1 MFDRLYRHGR
11 LVGIGLAAALL
22 NACGGGS
29 ATAPDAEP
37 FYLEE
42 EEEWSLV
49 WSDEFDG
56 SAVDSGSWTFQL
68 GDGSDNGLPGW
79 GNYELQYY
87 QADNASIQEVDDT
100 TALVI
105 EARQEDAGNSAY
117 TSARMRSVNKF
128 DFKYGRVDVRAKAA
142 PGDGMWS
149 AIWMMPTDTT
159 YGTWA
164 AGGEIDIME
173 VVNAGTDNQGVFM
186 AAHYGFE
193 WPLNQIT
200 SEGADVD
207 DASDWHTYSLEW
219 SGDYVRWFVDGEH
232 LRTVSKD
239 VYYSYYFKDNTD
251 GYQLAS
257 NPAAPFDRDF
267 HLIVNLAVG
276 GIGPGVELDPSS
288 VPGEMVVDY
297 IRVYE
302 CSYDT
307 GNGVGCNSFA
317 DRSIESPDAQSPE
330 VVTTEIYTDSVGPLT
345 WTFLTGDVTRDLQ
358 AAVGYNNEGA
368 IDISVSEVAVEGR
381 GNVLDVMSDG
391 GGNVLVNATDG
402 KIIDIYGH
410 RGGGEL
416 KFDMYIDSSMTAPDS
431 TIAVKID
438 SGYPAL
444 GSVSL
449 SVADMPKNEWFS
461 YSASINQILATRGRG
476 ERPLAL
482 GAVQNLV
489 VIEPSAAAHVQ
500 LDNIRLVCGTPNGD
514 CGIAAPAQST
524 DDLVIT
530 VLDENGEAGSAWSP
544 GICAVSAENAFA
556 EDYCDGN
563 TANQVTW
570 SVVPTGDDDIG
581 VNAVRIDFG
590 DGVGGAWFI
599 KDDQGLD
606 LSDSAGGTLKFD
618 IQLPPETVTDGVI
631 FKVENEYPQG
641 TGAIPLDLEGYIPGT
656 WKSFEIPIA
665 DLLASTNAEQNNPPG
680 GRLSLAAVKAFL
692 VLSPNG
698 EQGGKSIKVAN
709 VRLERLAG
717 EEVEDTGI
725 LGTWMLAPEAGS
737 LGVGPAEF
745 DVSWWNGDDG
755 VIALRACSYDDEYV
769 FGRDGSFRNV
779 LGDETWVETWQGV
792 EADGCGAPVAPHDA
806 SIDATFEYDEGA
818 QTLTIN
824 GQGSYMGLPKAVN
837 GAEIASVG
845 DAPGSIVYNA
855 YEQDDGS
862 LLVTVEAGAGVW
874 WNYKFIK
881 TAEPPPLSPFAG
893 TWVVAPEAGSLG
905 VGPAE
910 FDVSWWS
917 GDDGVIALR
926 DCYYDDE
933 YIFNPDGS
941 YRVEMQG
948 ETWVEAWQ
956 GGSDSCDA
964 PVAPHDGS
972 NDATWSHDQET
983 GTLTLSGQ
991 GAYVGLSKAVNGA
1004 ELASPA
1010 DTPASIT
1017 YNAHPQEDGSM
1028 YVTVEAG
1035 EGVWWNYKI
1044 VKIAEPAGPSPIAGT
1059 WYMADSDGSLG
1070 VGPTEFDV
1078 SWFSNDAGV
1087 TTLRACYFDDAYVF
1101 GDNGSFENVQ
1111 GDETWLEPWQGVE
1124 SEGCGAPVAPH
1135 DGSADATFVYD
1146 GDAQT
1151 LTLNGAGAYIGLPK
1165 AINGAEIGS
1174 VADVP
1179 ASISYNAYLNDD
1191 GTMSVTVE
1199 AGDGVWWNY
1208 LLTR

>member
-56 SAVDSGSWTFQL
+56 SAVDSGNWTFQL

-87 QADNASIQEVDDT
+87 QAENASIQEVDDT

-128 DFKYGRVDVRAKAA
+128 DFKYGRVEIRAKAA

-149 AIWMMPTDTT
+149 AVWMMPTDTT

-200 SEGADVD
+200 SEAADVS

-219 SGDYVRWFVDGEH
+219 SGDYLRWFVDGEH

-257 NPAAPFDRDF
+257 DPSAPFDRDF

-302 CSYDT
+302 CNYDT
-307 GNGVGCNSFA
+307 GNGVGCNSLA

-330 VVTTEIYTDSVGPLT
+330 VVTTDIYTDAVGPLT

-358 AAVGYNNEGA
+358 AEVGYNNEGA

-391 GGNVLVNATDG
+391 GGNVVINATDG
-402 KIIDIYGH
+402 NIIDIYGH

-431 TIAVKID
+431 TISVKID

-563 TANQVTW
+563 TSNQVTW

-581 VNAVRIDFG
+581 VNAVRINFG

-641 TGAIPLDLEGYIPGT
+641 TGAMPLDLEGYIPGT

-745 DVSWWNGDDG
+745 DVSWWSGDDG
-755 VIALRACSYDDEYV
+755 VIALRACFYDDEYV

-779 LGDETWVETWQGV
+779 LGDETWLETWQGV
-792 EADGCGAPVAPHDA
+792 DADGCGAPVAPHDG

-837 GAEIASVG
+837 GAEIPHWVMRQEASSTTLTSRTTAQCWSLLRQVRVFG
-845 DAPGSIVYNA
+845 GTTSSSRRLSHHPHRHSRVPGSWRPKRVH
-855 YEQDDGS
+855 
-862 LLVTVEAGAGVW
+862 
-874 WNYKFIK
+874 
-881 TAEPPPLSPFAG
+881 
-893 TWVVAPEAGSLG
+893 WV
-905 VGPAE
+905 
-910 FDVSWWS
+910 
-917 GDDGVIALR
+917 
-926 DCYYDDE
+926 
-933 YIFNPDGS
+933 
-941 YRVEMQG
+941 
-948 ETWVEAWQ
+948 
-956 GGSDSCDA
+956 
-964 PVAPHDGS
+964 
-972 NDATWSHDQET
+972 
-983 GTLTLSGQ
+983 
-991 GAYVGLSKAVNGA
+991 
-1004 ELASPA
+1004 
-1010 DTPASIT
+1010 
-1017 YNAHPQEDGSM
+1017 
-1028 YVTVEAG
+1028 
-1035 EGVWWNYKI
+1035 
-1044 VKIAEPAGPSPIAGT
+1044 
-1059 WYMADSDGSLG
+1059 
-1070 VGPTEFDV
+1070 
-1078 SWFSNDAGV
+1078 
-1087 TTLRACYFDDAYVF
+1087 
-1101 GDNGSFENVQ
+1101 
-1111 GDETWLEPWQGVE
+1111 
-1124 SEGCGAPVAPH
+1124 
-1135 DGSADATFVYD
+1135 
-1146 GDAQT
+1146 
-1151 LTLNGAGAYIGLPK
+1151 
-1165 AINGAEIGS
+1165 
-1174 VADVP
+1174 
-1179 ASISYNAYLNDD
+1179 
-1191 GTMSVTVE
+1191 
-1199 AGDGVWWNY
+1199 
-1208 LLTR
+1208 